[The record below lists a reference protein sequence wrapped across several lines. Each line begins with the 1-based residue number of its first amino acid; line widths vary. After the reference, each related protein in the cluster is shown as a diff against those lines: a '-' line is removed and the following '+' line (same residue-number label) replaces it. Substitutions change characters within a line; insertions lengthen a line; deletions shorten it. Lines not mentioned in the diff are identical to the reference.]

1 MPSSLDRR
9 TLGSWLNGPR
19 ATLQAE
25 GVELPDRGARLGRPP
40 AGPGSIA
47 GFGRRLGALF
57 VDWIL
62 ALVLTRLATLGA
74 DVSGQSRDLLVL
86 AVFAAVTWGT
96 VTVTG
101 RTPGYLALGLRLEMA
116 LPGRPRTTWPLRTFV
131 RTVLL
136 CLVVPAAIWDADGR
150 GLHDKAGG
158 TAVVRV

>member
-47 GFGRRLGALF
+47 GFGRRLAAVF
-57 VDWIL
+57 VDWVL
-62 ALVLTRLATLGA
+62 ALVVMRLATLGS
-74 DVSGQSRDLLVL
+74 DISGQSRDLLVL

-96 VTVTG
+96 VTATG

-116 LPGRPRTTWPLRTFV
+116 LPGSVRAPWPLRTLI
-131 RTVLL
+131 RTALL
-136 CLVVPAAIWDADGR
+136 TVVVPAAIWDADGR
-150 GLHDKAGG
+150 GLHDKAVG
-158 TAVVRV
+158 TAVVRA